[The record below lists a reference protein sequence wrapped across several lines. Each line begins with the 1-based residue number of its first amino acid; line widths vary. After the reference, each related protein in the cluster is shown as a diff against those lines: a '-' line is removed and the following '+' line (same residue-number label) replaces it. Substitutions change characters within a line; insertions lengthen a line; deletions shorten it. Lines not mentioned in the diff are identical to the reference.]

1 MTGFEDPRGRRSEEL
16 AFSAEQAERVGAI
29 ETARA
34 LFSEAATLEEQ
45 IVADVSATAP
55 RVRSVLATSAVA
67 LWYKARELGRALT
80 LARHYIAA
88 AIASDTE
95 LAELL
100 GLIRDAWVHDKR
112 PSTLPAHSEIARQY
126 LETREQLD
134 WVRQTQSGTAPRI
147 EELDAMWKLLDD
159 HDFTT
164 IAQEL
169 ISIDTVDRTGEF
181 LGVDVGVE
189 QLAQAGPRAIR

>member
-16 AFSAEQAERVGAI
+16 AFFAEQAERAGAI
-29 ETARA
+29 AQART

-45 IVADVSATAP
+45 VVAEVSATAP
-55 RVRSVLATSAVA
+55 RVRAVLATSAVA
-67 LWYKARELGRALT
+67 LWYKARDLGRALA

-88 AIASDTE
+88 AVSSDTE

-100 GLIRDAWVHDKR
+100 GLIRDAWVHDGR
-112 PSTLPAHSEIARQY
+112 PSTLPVHREIARQY

-159 HDFTT
+159 HDFAT

-181 LGVDVGVE
+181 LGVDVEVAR
-189 QLAQAGPRAIR
+189 LAQAGPRAVR

>member
-1 MTGFEDPRGRRSEEL
+1 MTGFEDPRGHRSEEL
-16 AFSAEQAERVGAI
+16 AFLAEQAERAGAI
-29 ETARA
+29 DQARA

-45 IVADVSATAP
+45 VVAEVSATAP

-67 LWYKARELGRALT
+67 LWYKARDLGRALV

-88 AIASDTE
+88 AVSSDTE

-100 GLIRDAWVHDKR
+100 GLIRDAWMHDGL
-112 PSTLPAHSEIARQY
+112 PATLPAHSELARQY

-134 WVRQTQSGTAPRI
+134 WVRQTRSGTAPRI
-147 EELDAMWKLLDD
+147 EELDAMWRLLGD
-159 HDFTT
+159 HDVTT

-169 ISIDTVDRTGEF
+169 ISIDTVDRTGEL
-181 LGVDVGVE
+181 LGIDVEVDR
-189 QLAQAGPRAIR
+189 LAQVGPRAVR